1 MNKKIIIFILLICS
15 LCQLSTSQC
24 IHNKY
29 IVNSIDSVT
38 LSYYYLINISP
49 VDSINI
55 KYMLLSNK
63 INNTCINGSI
73 IIVGGVYSFKLEP
86 MYDII
91 ERKGDKDSVYFSP
104 VFMKAVVINN
114 ILLFNENFSIKPYK
128 TKMLTGLRYSFPNE

>member
-1 MNKKIIIFILLICS
+1 
-15 LCQLSTSQC
+15 
-24 IHNKY
+24 
-29 IVNSIDSVT
+29 
-38 LSYYYLINISP
+38 
-49 VDSINI
+49 
-55 KYMLLSNK
+55 MLLSNK